1 MKAFKNEWTP
11 QVWEGVGPVLPTAV
25 QDALTY
31 YQQLLIMV
39 NAINETRDNADKLAD
54 YTNTELNNIVDYLNE
69 RIKDF
74 NTQMNEFFDKTDK
87 AMDKFMKDE
96 VANREA
102 FEAEMEAAFNKFTA
116 DITKQWKDFK
126 DKVEQWMDEITGE
139 WGEVQEAWE
148 AVKAAW
154 EQMKKDW
161 EAFRNQMT
169 SEFEQFK
176 EEIRRLFEEYKSQT
190 NEDLAAWK
198 LQTFNYFQG
207 QYDSIKAALEAKI
220 PDIVSNKL
228 PDVLAE
234 YAGICLY
241 YDPETRKINVGY
253 DEGLARNGE
262 NKLIVTGGGT
272 GGGVTVKAGD
282 GINVEVNEEDHQAT
296 ISGKIAQAAEIGM
309 VKVGEGLEISED
321 GTLSATGGGGAGG
334 DTVQAGVG
342 IEITDVEN
350 SKQISVKKGS
360 ATELGAYKV
369 GNGLEIDEAG
379 VLQVKRWSPVDT
391 TAAFEF
397 FDKNIQQIGETL
409 ELNFDFG
416 SAVRGSHCVYYRMQA
431 DSLSQLGRPD
441 TVTVTDWTPDKQW
454 VYDSTPGFRLST
466 SQLVGNATGAID
478 IMDTNPSGSLPINS
492 PIRNGHGNI
501 VLMWNNK
508 QNTVTL
514 PFVVK
519 GRDFILDQVHPININ
534 GTPVSEGDTYSVT
547 TFGNL
552 EITYNL
558 VDGTVVY
565 DSQVFWNG
573 ANPRT
578 YINGDRFDA
587 VVTNSCVQID
597 KNTGMLTTLN
607 ANAGAVAYKINKPY
621 IGMDVANIGPD
632 TVVNFNINYDSVSSD
647 PVIKLSQA
655 TTKNFGSPIVGQIQ
669 WPGYTG
675 SQFKVSVDNVN
686 IAGLDEYN
694 KSSITVNVGNQ
705 FNIIPNRDGEVSI
718 TATPAQY
725 IGATAQS
732 KVVVTLDEAMKPHI
746 KITTDSTLV
755 ADTQKDIANPA
766 TVDVGNLAKFSKG
779 QGIITFWI
787 NSWPSDK
794 YINVGYNAPIILLN
808 DTVIADAGQDLGLH
822 NLVKTYDFSNATVG
836 DKLKA
841 KFAGNAWRG
850 AYEVVF
856 GEVVE

>member
-1 MKAFKNEWTP
+1 MKTFKNDWTP

-39 NAINETRDNADKLAD
+39 NAINETRDNADKLAE

-69 RIKDF
+69 RIRDF
-74 NTQMNEFFDKTDK
+74 NTSMNEFFDRTDK
-87 AMDKFMKDE
+87 AMNKFMQDE

-207 QYDSIKAALEAKI
+207 QYDSIKAALEAKL

-241 YDPETRKINVGY
+241 YDPATRKINVGY

-262 NKLIVTGGGT
+262 NKLIVTGGGA
-272 GGGVTVKAGD
+272 GGGVTVKAGV
-282 GINVEVNEEDHQAT
+282 GINVEINEEDHQAT
-296 ISGKIAQAAEIGM
+296 VSGKTAQASEIGM
-309 VKVGEGLEISED
+309 VKVGNGLEISED
-321 GTLSATGGGGAGG
+321 GTLSATGSTGG
-334 DTVQAGVG
+334 DTITAGVG
-342 IEITDVEN
+342 IEITDVEGN
-350 SKQISVKKGS
+350 KQISVKKGS
-360 ATELGAYKV
+360 ATELGAYRV
-369 GNGLEIDEAG
+369 GRGLEVDEAG
-379 VLQVKRWSPVDT
+379 VLQAKRWSPVDT

-397 FDKNIQQIGETL
+397 FDKNIKPIGDTL
-409 ELNFDFG
+409 ELNFNYG
-416 SAVRGSHCVYYRMQA
+416 SQILYSKAVYYRMQA
-431 DSLSQLGRPD
+431 DSLAQLGRPD
-441 TVTVTDWTPDKQW
+441 TVTVTDWVPDKQW
-454 VYDSTPGFRLST
+454 MYDSTPGFRLNT
-466 SQLVGNATGAID
+466 SGLVGNATGAIE
-478 IMDTNPSGSLPINS
+478 IANTNPSGSLPITS

-534 GTPVSEGDTYSVT
+534 GTPIAEGDTYSVT
-547 TFGNL
+547 SFGNL
-552 EITYNL
+552 NVTYNL
-558 VDGTVVY
+558 VDGTVVQ

-573 ANPRT
+573 QNPRN
-578 YINGDRFDA
+578 YINGNRFDA
-587 VVTNSCVQID
+587 VVTNSCVKID
-597 KNTGMLTTLN
+597 TNTGMLTTLN

-632 TVVNFNINYDSVSSD
+632 TVVNFNINYDSISSD

-655 TTKNFGSPIVGQIQ
+655 TTKNFGSSIVGQIQ

-675 SQFKVSVDNVN
+675 SQFRVSVDNVN
-686 IAGLDEYN
+686 IAGLN
-694 KSSITVNVGNQ
+694 RFNTSSINVGVGDQ
-705 FNIIPNRDGEVSI
+705 FNIIPNRDGEVNI

-725 IGATAQS
+725 IGATAQK
-732 KVVVTLDEAMKPHI
+732 KVVVSLDEAMKPHI
-746 KITTDSTLV
+746 KVTTDSNLV
-755 ADTQKDIANPA
+755 ADTQKDVADPA
-766 TVDVGNLAKFSKG
+766 TVDVGNLAKFSKS
-779 QGIITFWI
+779 QGLITFWLTAV
-787 NSWPSDK
+787 PGRD
-794 YINVGYNAPIILLN
+794 YFN
-808 DTVIADAGQDLGLH
+808 DTGAALKIGQVTQQYFHPVDQPRH
-822 NLVKTYDFSNATVG
+822 SFDFSKYTVG
-836 DKLKA
+836 DKLSI
-841 KFAGNAWRG
+841 KFDGSAWRG
-850 AYEVVF
+850 AYEVIF

>member
-1 MKAFKNEWTP
+1 MKTFKNDWTP
-11 QVWEGVGPVLPTAV
+11 SVWEGVGPVLPTAV

-31 YQQLLIMV
+31 YQQLLVMV
-39 NAINETRDNADKLAD
+39 NAINETRDNADKLAE

-69 RIKDF
+69 RIRDF

-96 VANREA
+96 IANREA

-154 EQMKKDW
+154 EQLKNDW

-176 EEIRRLFEEYKSQT
+176 EEIRRLFDEYKNQT
-190 NEDLAAWK
+190 NEDLANWK

-207 QYDSIKAALEAKI
+207 QYDSIKAALEAKL

-241 YDPETRKINVGY
+241 YDPATHKINVGY

-262 NKLIVTGGGT
+262 NKLIVTGGN
-272 GGGVTVKAGD
+272 GGGVTVKAGE
-282 GINVEVNEEDHQAT
+282 GINVNINEEDHQAT
-296 ISGKIAQAAEIGM
+296 ISGKIAQVNEIGM

-321 GTLSATGGGGAGG
+321 GTLKATSTGG
-334 DTVQAGVG
+334 DKIQAGVG
-342 IEITDVEN
+342 IEIADVEGN
-350 SKQISVKKGS
+350 KQISVKKGS
-360 ATELGAYKV
+360 ATELGAYRV
-369 GNGLEIDEAG
+369 GNGLEVDEAG
-379 VLQVKRWSPVDT
+379 VLQVKRWEPVDT

-397 FDKNIQQIGETL
+397 FDKNIQQVGDTL
-409 ELNFDFG
+409 ELNFNYDKATNG
-416 SAVRGSHCVYYRMQA
+416 SKAVYYRMQA
-431 DSLSQLGRPD
+431 DSLAQLGRPD

-454 VYDSTPGFRLST
+454 TYDSTPGFKLST
-466 SQLVGNATGAID
+466 SGLVGNANGAIE
-478 IMDTNPSGSLPINS
+478 ISYTYPISGQPLQS

-514 PFVVK
+514 PFVIK

-534 GTPVSEGDTYSVT
+534 GTPIGEGDTYSVT
-547 TFGNL
+547 SFGDL
-552 EITYNL
+552 EISYNL
-558 VDGTVVY
+558 VDGSIVY
-565 DSQVFWNG
+565 DYNVFFNNSIVG
-573 ANPRT
+573 T
-578 YINGDRFDA
+578 YTAGTLFDSE
-587 VVTNSCVQID
+587 VTNKCVKID
-597 KNTGMLTTLN
+597 RYNGQMTTLD
-607 ANAGAVAYKINKPY
+607 ANAGAVAYKINKAA
-621 IGMDVANIGPD
+621 IGMDIPDLGP
-632 TVVNFNINYDSVSSD
+632 TTLINFNINYDSISSD

-655 TTKNFGSPIVGQIQ
+655 TAKNFGNSIVGQIQ
-669 WPGYTG
+669 WSGYTG
-675 SQFKVSVDNVN
+675 SLFKVSVDNVN
-686 IAGLDEYN
+686 IAGLN
-694 KSSITVNVGNQ
+694 SFNVAGISVGVGDL
-705 FNIIPNRDGEVSI
+705 FSIIPNRDGEVNI
-718 TATPAQY
+718 AATPAQY

-732 KVVVTLDEAMKPHI
+732 KVVVTLDDAMKPHI
-746 KITTDSTLV
+746 KVTTNSTMV

-766 TVDVGNLAKFSKG
+766 TVDVSNLAKFSKS

-787 NSWPSDK
+787 SQWPNDN
-794 YINVGYNAPIILLN
+794 YINYGRYTDVMYLGDNVIFNTGDGGLPRVITYN
-808 DTVIADAGQDLGLH
+808 
-822 NLVKTYDFSNATVG
+822 FSNATVG
-836 DKLKA
+836 DKLKL
-841 KFAGNAWRG
+841 KFYGNDWRG
-850 AYEVVF
+850 AYEVIF

>member
-39 NAINETRDNADKLAD
+39 NAINETRDNQDKLAD

-74 NTQMNEFFDKTDK
+74 NIQMNEFFDKTDK

-190 NEDLAAWK
+190 NEDLADWK

-207 QYDSIKAALEAKI
+207 QYDSIKAALEAKL

-228 PDVLAE
+228 PEVLAE

-262 NKLIVTGGGT
+262 NKLIVTGGGA

-296 ISGKIAQAAEIGM
+296 VSGKIAQAAEIGM

-321 GTLSATGGGGAGG
+321 GTLKATGGAAGG
-334 DTVQAGVG
+334 DTVTAGVG
-342 IEITDVEN
+342 IEIQDVEGN
-350 SKQISVKKGS
+350 KQISVKKGS
-360 ATELGAYKV
+360 ATELGAYRV
-369 GNGLEIDEAG
+369 GNGLEVDETG
-379 VLQVKRWSPVDT
+379 VLQVKRWQPVDT

-397 FDKNIQQIGETL
+397 FDKNIQQVGNTL
-409 ELNFDFG
+409 ELNFDYD
-416 SAVRGSHCVYYRMQA
+416 SAIENSKAVYYRMQA
-431 DSLSQLGRPD
+431 DSLAQLGLPD
-441 TVTVTDWTPDKQW
+441 TVTVTEWTPDKQW
-454 VYDSTPGFRLST
+454 VYDSTPAFRLST
-466 SQLVGNATGAID
+466 SGLVGNANGAIA
-478 IMDTNPSGSLPINS
+478 ISSTNPSGRSPIIS

-514 PFVVK
+514 PFVIK

-534 GTPVSEGDTYSVT
+534 GTPVGEGDTYSVT

-552 EITYNL
+552 KITYNL
-558 VDGTVVY
+558 IDGTVVY

-573 ANPRT
+573 GNPVS
-578 YINGDRFDA
+578 YISGTRFDA
-587 VVTNSCVQID
+587 VVTNKCVQID
-597 KNTGMLTTLN
+597 KNNGMLTTLN

-632 TVVNFNINYDSVSSD
+632 TVVNFNINYDSVGSD

-655 TTKNFGSPIVGQIQ
+655 TTKNFGSSIVGQIQ

-686 IAGLDEYN
+686 IAGLNRFNVD
-694 KSSITVNVGNQ
+694 SINVDVGNQ
-705 FNIIPNRDGEVSI
+705 FNIIPNRDGEVNI
-718 TATPAQY
+718 IATPAQY

-732 KVVVTLDEAMKPHI
+732 KVVVSLDETMKPHI

-779 QGIITFWI
+779 QGIITFWM
-787 NSWPSDK
+787 SCVPGRD
-794 YINVGYNAPIILLN
+794 YFN
-808 DTVIADAGQDLGLH
+808 DTGATLKIGEITQHYFRPVDQPSF
-822 NLVKTYDFSNATVG
+822 NFDFSQYTVG
-836 DKLKA
+836 DKVSI
-841 KFAGNAWRG
+841 KFDGSAWRG

>member
-1 MKAFKNEWTP
+1 MKAFKNDWTP

-31 YQQLLIMV
+31 YQQLLVMV
-39 NAINETRDNADKLAD
+39 NAINETRDNADKLAE

-69 RIKDF
+69 RIRDF
-74 NTQMNEFFDKTDK
+74 NTQMNEFFDKTDR

-96 VANREA
+96 IANREA
-102 FEAEMEAAFNKFTA
+102 FEAEMEAAFNRFTA

-126 DKVEQWMDEITGE
+126 DRVEQWMDEITGE

-176 EEIRRLFEEYKSQT
+176 EEIRRLFDEYKNQT

-207 QYDSIKAALEAKI
+207 QYDSIKAALEAKL

-228 PDVLAE
+228 PEVLAD

-241 YDPETRKINVGY
+241 YDPATRKINVGY

-262 NKLIVTGGGT
+262 NKLIVTGGA
-272 GGGVTVKAGD
+272 GGGVTVKAGE
-282 GINVEVNEEDHQAT
+282 GINVNINEEDHQAT
-296 ISGKIAQAAEIGM
+296 IQGKIAQATEIGM

-321 GTLSATGGGGAGG
+321 GTLKATSTGG
-334 DTVQAGVG
+334 DKIQAGVG
-342 IEITDVEN
+342 IEIADVEGN
-350 SKQISVKKGS
+350 KRISVKKGS
-360 ATELGAYKV
+360 ATELGAYRV
-369 GNGLEIDEAG
+369 GSGLVVDEAG
-379 VLQVKRWSPVDT
+379 VLQVKRWEPIDT
-391 TAAFEF
+391 TQAFEF
-397 FDKNIQQIGETL
+397 FDKNIQPIGETL
-409 ELNFDFG
+409 ELNFDYG
-416 SAVRGSHCVYYRMQA
+416 AAIRGSKVIYYRMQA
-431 DSLSQLGRPD
+431 DSLSTLGRPD
-441 TVTVTDWTPDKQW
+441 TITVTDWVPDKQW

-466 SQLVGNATGAID
+466 SGLVGNANGAIE
-478 IMDTNPSGSLPINS
+478 IADTNPTGSLPIPS

-534 GTPVSEGDTYSVT
+534 GTPIAEGETYSVT

-552 EITYNL
+552 EVTYNL
-558 VDGTVVY
+558 VDGTVVH
-565 DSQVFWNG
+565 DSQVFWNNK
-573 ANPRT
+573 NPLS
-578 YINGDRFDA
+578 YINGKRFDA
-587 VVTNSCVQID
+587 VVTNSCVKID
-597 KNTGMLTTLN
+597 QDTGMLTTLN
-607 ANAGAVAYKINKPY
+607 ANTGAVAYKINKPY

-655 TTKNFGSPIVGQIQ
+655 TTKNFGSSIVGQIQ

-675 SQFKVSVDNVN
+675 SQFKISVDNVN
-686 IAGLDEYN
+686 IAGLNEYY
-694 KSSITVNVGNQ
+694 KSSINVSIGDQ
-705 FNIIPNRDGEVSI
+705 FSIIPNRDGEVNI
-718 TATPAQY
+718 TATPADY
-725 IGATAQS
+725 IGATAQA
-732 KVVVTLDEAMKPHI
+732 KVVVTLDEAMKPHV
-746 KITTDSTLV
+746 KVTTDSTLV
-755 ADTQKDIANPA
+755 ADTQKDIADPA
-766 TVDVGNLAKFSKG
+766 TVDVGNLAKFSKS
-779 QGIITFWI
+779 QGLITFWTSGVPQ
-787 NSWPSDK
+787 NRYFS
-794 YINVGYNAPIILLN
+794 NGYSAELKIGS
-808 DTVIADAGQDLGLH
+808 TVVKNFAAGDMFS
-822 NLVKTYDFSNATVG
+822 YDFSTSTVG
-836 DKLKA
+836 DKLAIKYY
-841 KFAGNAWRG
+841 GNEWRG
-850 AYEVVF
+850 AYEIIF

>member
-1 MKAFKNEWTP
+1 MKAFKNDWTP

-31 YQQLLIMV
+31 YQQLLVMV
-39 NAINETRDNADKLAD
+39 NAINETRDNADKLAE

-69 RIKDF
+69 RIRDF

-96 VANREA
+96 IANREA

-161 EAFRNQMT
+161 ETFRNQMT

-176 EEIRRLFEEYKSQT
+176 KEIRRLFDQYKNQT
-190 NEDLAAWK
+190 NEDLANWK

-207 QYDSIKAALEAKI
+207 QYDSIKAALEAKL

-241 YDPETRKINVGY
+241 YDPATRKINVGY

-262 NKLIVTGGGT
+262 NKLIVTGGAD
-272 GGGVTVKAGD
+272 GGVTVKAGD
-282 GINVEVNEEDHQAT
+282 GINVNINEEDHQAT
-296 ISGKIAQAAEIGM
+296 VSGKIAQATEIGM

-321 GTLSATGGGGAGG
+321 GTLKATSTGG
-334 DTVQAGVG
+334 DKIQAGVG
-342 IEITDVEN
+342 IEIADVEGN
-350 SKQISVKKGS
+350 KQISVKKGS
-360 ATELGAYKV
+360 ATELGAYRV
-369 GNGLEIDEAG
+369 GNGLVVDEAG
-379 VLQVKRWSPVDT
+379 VLQVKRWEPIDT
-391 TAAFEF
+391 TQAFEF
-397 FDKNIQQIGETL
+397 FDKNIQPIGETL
-409 ELNFDFG
+409 ELNFDYG
-416 SAVRGSHCVYYRMQA
+416 SAILYSKAVYYRMQA
-431 DSLSQLGRPD
+431 DSLAQLGRPD
-441 TVTVTDWTPDKQW
+441 TITVTDWTPDKKW

-466 SQLVGNATGAID
+466 SGLVGNANGAIE
-478 IMDTNPSGSLPINS
+478 IADTNPSGKNPIPS

-514 PFVVK
+514 PFVIK

-534 GTPVSEGDTYSVT
+534 GTPITEGETYSVT

-558 VDGTVVY
+558 VDGTVVH
-565 DSQVFWNG
+565 DSSVFWNNK
-573 ANPRT
+573 NPLS
-578 YINGDRFDA
+578 YIKGKRFDA
-587 VVTNSCVQID
+587 VVTNSCVSID
-597 KNTGMLTTLN
+597 QDTGMLTTLN

-621 IGMDVANIGPD
+621 IGMDTANIGPD
-632 TVVNFNINYDSVSSD
+632 TVVNFNINYDSIGQD

-655 TTKNFGSPIVGQIQ
+655 TTKNFGSSIVGQIQ

-686 IAGLDEYN
+686 NAGLNEYN
-694 KSSITVNVGNQ
+694 RSSITVNVGDQ
-705 FNIIPNRDGEVSI
+705 FNIIPNRDGEVNI

-725 IGATAQS
+725 IGATTQS
-732 KVVVTLDEAMKPHI
+732 KVVVSLDEAMKPHI
-746 KITTDSTLV
+746 KVTTDSNLV
-755 ADTQKDIANPA
+755 ADTQKDIADPA

-787 NSWPSDK
+787 SQWPNANYINYGRYTDVMFLSDK
-794 YINVGYNAPIILLN
+794 
-808 DTVIADAGQDLGLH
+808 VIFNTGDGGLPR
-822 NLVKTYDFSNATVG
+822 VVTYDFSNATVG
-836 DKLKA
+836 DKLKL
-841 KFAGNAWRG
+841 KFYGNDWRG
-850 AYEVVF
+850 AYEIIF